1 MTTPTIANL
10 EKLIG
15 GPRDGALVRY
25 ALGNEWLKA
34 GDPIRAIES
43 LRAAVAFDAQYSA
56 AWKQLGKALE
66 SAGQTEEALKAFRRC
81 AGGARDGGVR
91 QAFMPTNRKS
101 ARHDG
106 RIRTQCAYFFPVR
119 LTGDASIPIVFRR
132 TRANSASARVRKG
145 PTSTRASSATGMPSC
160 ASRS

>member
-34 GDPIRAIES
+34 GDPNRAIES

-66 SAGQTEEALKAFRRC
+66 SAGQTEEALKAFRRGIEV
-81 AGGARDGGVR
+81 ATARGDV
-91 QAFMPTNRKS
+91 QA
-101 ARHDG
+101 AREMAVFVKRLCR
-106 RIRTQCAYFFPVR
+106 RI
-119 LTGDASIPIVFRR
+119 ASPPDTTVE
-132 TRANSASARVRKG
+132 
-145 PTSTRASSATGMPSC
+145 
-160 ASRS
+160 